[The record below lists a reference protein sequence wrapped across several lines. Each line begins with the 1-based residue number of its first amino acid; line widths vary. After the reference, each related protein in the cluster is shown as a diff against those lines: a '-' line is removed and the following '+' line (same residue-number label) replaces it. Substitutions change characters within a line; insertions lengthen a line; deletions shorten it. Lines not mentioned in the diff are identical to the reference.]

1 MPEVEVV
8 LPEVQ
13 LDEPSVGQVNDCGLL
28 PEELVEVPTF
38 LNSPNCDPKLIERAR
53 ELLRRRYEEHPENFY
68 KFDIDLILSDDWSVS
83 RFLLR
88 CRLNPE
94 RSVDLMEASSKF
106 RKEFKMGETL
116 LSDFPAEIHEVGGI
130 FKYAPDRVGN
140 TTLWMRAKH
149 HRRSGEMNHIM
160 KQFILC
166 VMEQCD
172 KASKGR
178 GVAVVFDLSD
188 CGIKNADPT
197 FLFWLLNSFRSYCP
211 KGLSYIIVYN
221 LPWVL
226 NATCSI
232 AMSWLSSTNR
242 KRLRF
247 IEGEEIKKF
256 IAPENLPD
264 FIPGGLCN
272 IDYKQVPKDS
282 HPVQAQPDH
291 KLVPISE
298 SLANKIRQVHKKLTT
313 CDEN

>member
-1 MPEVEVV
+1 MASEMCEIEESATVKA
-8 LPEVQ
+8 
-13 LDEPSVGQVNDCGLL
+13 VGENGLL
-28 PEELVEVPTF
+28 PEELAEVPTF
-38 LNSPNCDPKLIERAR
+38 RNTPNCEPKLIEITRD
-53 ELLRRRYEEHPENFY
+53 LLRRRYEERPESFY
-68 KFDIDLILSDDWSVS
+68 KFDLDLILTDDWAVS

-88 CRLNPE
+88 CRLDPE

-106 RKEFKMGETL
+106 RREFRMGETS

-130 FKYAPDRVGN
+130 FKYATDRVGN

-149 HRRSGEMNHIM
+149 HRRCAEMTHIM

-172 KASKGR
+172 KASQGR
-178 GVAVVFDLSD
+178 GVAVVFDLSG
-188 CGIKNADPT
+188 CGLKNADPT

-226 NATCSI
+226 SATCTI

-247 IEGEEIKKF
+247 IEGDEIFKF

-264 FIPGGLCN
+264 FVPGGQCK
-272 IDYKQVPKDS
+272 IDYRQVPDFS
-282 HPVQAQPDH
+282 SPVKPQPDDR
-291 KLVPISE
+291 LVPISE
-298 SLANKIRQVHKKLTT
+298 ALAERIRQVHKKLVNY

>member
-1 MPEVEVV
+1 MTTHAIGEH
-8 LPEVQ
+8 
-13 LDEPSVGQVNDCGLL
+13 GLL

-38 LNSPNCDPKLIERAR
+38 LKSPNCDQDLIQETRKL
-53 ELLRRRYEEHPENFY
+53 LKKRYEERPESFY

-106 RKEFKMGETL
+106 RKEFKMGETKL
-116 LSDFPAEIHEVGGI
+116 YHFPSEIHEVGGI
-130 FKYAPDRVGN
+130 FRYAPDRVGN
-140 TTLWMRAKH
+140 QTLWMRAKH
-149 HRRSGEMNHIM
+149 HRRCQEMNFIM

-166 VMEQCD
+166 VMEECD

-188 CGIKNADPT
+188 CGLKNADPT

-211 KGLSYIIVYN
+211 KGLSYILVYN

-226 NATCSI
+226 SATCTI
-232 AMSWLSSTNR
+232 AMSWLSNTNK

-247 IEGEEIKKF
+247 IEGDEIHKF
-256 IAPENLPD
+256 IEPENLPD
-264 FIPGGLCN
+264 FIPGGKCKL
-272 IDYKQVPKDS
+272 DYKRVPENSK
-282 HPVQAQPDH
+282 PVEPQPDH
-291 KLVPISE
+291 KMVPIDE
-298 SLANKIRQVHKKLTT
+298 SLADRIRILHKKLLT

>member
-1 MPEVEVV
+1 MP
-8 LPEVQ
+8 Q
-13 LDEPSVGQVNDCGLL
+13 ANDHGLL

-38 LNSPNCDPKLIERAR
+38 VNSPNCDQLLIEETRD
-53 ELLRRRYEEHPENFY
+53 LLRKRYQERPDNFY
-68 KFDIDLILSDDWSVS
+68 KFDVDLILTDDWSVS

-88 CRLNPE
+88 CRLEPE
-94 RSVDLMEASSKF
+94 RTVDLMEASSKF
-106 RKEFKMGETL
+106 RKEFKMGETQ

-149 HRRSGEMNHIM
+149 HRRCNEMTHIM

-166 VMEQCD
+166 VMEECD
-172 KASKGR
+172 KQAKGR

-226 NATCSI
+226 SATCTL

-242 KRLRF
+242 RRLRF
-247 IEGEEIKKF
+247 IEGEEIMKF

-264 FIPGGLCN
+264 FVDGGQCK
-272 IDYKQVPKDS
+272 IDYRYVPKHS
-282 HPVQAQPDH
+282 KPVEAQPDH
-291 KLVPISE
+291 KLVPIDE
-298 SLANKIRQVHKKLTT
+298 SLAQRIRHIHKKLTT
-313 CDEN
+313 QEEN